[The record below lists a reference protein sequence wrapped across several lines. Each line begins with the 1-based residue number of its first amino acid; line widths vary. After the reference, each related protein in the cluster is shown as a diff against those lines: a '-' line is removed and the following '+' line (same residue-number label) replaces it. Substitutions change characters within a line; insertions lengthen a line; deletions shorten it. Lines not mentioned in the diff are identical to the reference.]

1 MFFFL
6 DPFHLHVAQNSPP
19 TTRPRVSETVC
30 KNSAPK
36 ANSPLSRIPKGAEF
50 GSVAM
55 PFVSDAWDSGYNV
68 TERRKI
74 HSEDS
79 LQNVDMFA
87 EDFADSPMGVMD
99 MNSFT
104 VDREHD
110 ETYFSIDDASDISRC
125 KDQENSSIEGSF
137 GLKVPAIEKQIV
149 DNKVIQ
155 NISIAKMRLLRGY
168 YDKVKLESGE
178 VLFDEQCK
186 TVGIKTSQRG
196 FADLKLSVLEQYNN
210 LHERKLEL
218 SSTMVWL
225 LSTVPDNLKFVDA
238 VLSSLSLNVHTALD
252 GNNLCL
258 AAFDYKVV
266 DKALFEVK
274 QLLTCQKVDFGDGV
288 VSLIRTKNFKDKVKE
303 LMSGSIVIVTT
314 PETNQIIVEGY
325 KEDVTQVVSAIKA
338 YIGQNKTKT
347 HRLPILQGVQNYLL
361 HFKDPVLT
369 TT

>member
-1 MFFFL
+1 MSFFL
-6 DPFHLHVAQNSPP
+6 DPLPLPVAQNSPP
-19 TTRPRVSETVC
+19 TTRPRVSETEC
-30 KNSAPK
+30 KYSAPK
-36 ANSPLSRIPKGAEF
+36 DNSPPSRIPKGVEF
-50 GSVAM
+50 GSISM
-55 PFVSDAWDSGYNV
+55 SFVSDAWDSGYNV
-68 TERRKI
+68 TERRKLNF
-74 HSEDS
+74 EDS

-87 EDFADSPMGVMD
+87 EDFADSPMSVMD

-110 ETYFSIDDASDISRC
+110 ETYFSIDDAPDISRS
-125 KDQENSSIEGSF
+125 KDQVNSSIGSF

-168 YDKVKLESGE
+168 YDKMKLESGD
-178 VLFDEQCK
+178 VLFDEHRK

-218 SSTMVWL
+218 SSTMVRL
-225 LSTVPDNLKFVDA
+225 LSTVPDNLKVVDA
-238 VLSSLSLNVHTALD
+238 VLSSLSLNVHIALD

-258 AAFDYKVV
+258 AAFDYEVV
-266 DKALFEVK
+266 NKAFFEVK

-303 LMSGSIVIVTT
+303 LMSGLIVIVTT

-347 HRLPILQGVQNYLL
+347 HRIPILQGVQNYLL